1 MTTLESMAIEMPPVS
16 AHPNR
21 LPFRGVL
28 TVLDAPSDR
37 PPAGARGHRVVL
49 TRAAAEA
56 ALPSLIGMAVD
67 FTAGF
72 DGHDARRKVGIISSA
87 DIRSNKIEVAGYIFA
102 RDFPEVVRELQTAR
116 DLGMSYEVADA
127 AVEDI
132 RAPVWKLTAVTFT
145 GAAILRRKKA
155 AYEQTSISLAATTF
169 IQNST
174 LKNSKFRGPHERRT
188 YQAIP
193 GEQRTPG
200 CRLRSIGTDHR
211 ASRRAAHRP

>member
-1 MTTLESMAIEMPPVS
+1 MNFPLDCMAIEMPPVS

-28 TVLDAPSDR
+28 TILDAPSDR

-49 TRAAAEA
+49 TCAAAEA

-72 DGHDARRKVGIISSA
+72 DGHDARRKVGIITSA
-87 DIRSNKIEVAGYIFA
+87 DIKDGSKTTIEVAGYIFA
-102 RDFPEVVRELQTAR
+102 RDFPEVIRELQTAR

-200 CRLRSIGTDHR
+200 
-211 ASRRAAHRP
+211 

>member
-1 MTTLESMAIEMPPVS
+1 MKT
-16 AHPNR
+16 HPNR

-28 TVLDAPSDR
+28 TILDAPSDR

-67 FTAGF
+67 FTTGF
-72 DGHDARRKVGIISSA
+72 DGHDARRKVGIITSA
-87 DIRSNKIEVAGYIFA
+87 DIVPGVIPTEAALATEWRGRASKAFFSAMRGPSTAVARATSARDDIQRGRTAIQVEGYIFA
-102 RDFPEVVRELQTAR
+102 RDFPEVVRELETAR

-145 GAAILRRKKA
+145 GAA
-155 AYEQTSISLAATTF
+155 
-169 IQNST
+169 
-174 LKNSKFRGPHERRT
+174 
-188 YQAIP
+188 
-193 GEQRTPG
+193 
-200 CRLRSIGTDHR
+200 
-211 ASRRAAHRP
+211 